1 VNRVRVKI
9 CGLTRG
15 EDVEAALASGADAIG
30 VVFARSP
37 RQLDAAK
44 AARLLGRVT
53 GQVLKVGLFMQ
64 HSQAEVAAV
73 LERVELDLLQFH
85 GDVDNAFCASFGL
98 PFIKAIGV
106 SSGRAAELA
115 NRYPDASG
123 ILFDAPAPGGA
134 GGTGRTFDWSLLGSI
149 RQPLWLAG
157 GLTAENVRQAIELV
171 GPDWVDVSSGVEVRP
186 GIKSADRIRAFIEA
200 AQSPPIS
207 EETENQDS
215 EDGN

>member
-1 VNRVRVKI
+1 MSRVRVKI

-15 EDVEAALASGADAIG
+15 EDVEAALASGADALG

-37 RQLDAAK
+37 RQVDAVE
-44 AARLLGRVT
+44 AARLLSRVT
-53 GQVLKVGLFMQ
+53 GQVLRVGLFMQ
-64 HSQAEVAAV
+64 HSQAEVASV

-85 GDVDNAFCASFGL
+85 GDVDNTFCASFGL

-157 GLTAENVRQAIELV
+157 GLTAENVRNAIELV
-171 GPDWVDVSSGVEVRP
+171 GPQWVDVSSGVEVRP

-200 AQSPPIS
+200 AQSPRSS
-207 EETENQDS
+207 EETEYQDS